1 LGPRELF
8 SRGELL
14 ACLRAAENEPALR
27 DRVLSVYALM
37 RLTRYAEALSA
48 VGRLEPMTADEKA
61 LCRALKSECH
71 ALAGAVEPAREA
83 LFGLDGPVT
92 DPETA
97 FEIAYARMLVGWL
110 ESSPEAME
118 RALAACDVRLSPHLN
133 ARRFYGLSWA
143 AGLRG
148 DYREQLRLLEQTVKQ
163 VNEMPVAYDVTLLA
177 SATRAL
183 VHLVRE
189 IAAPEAFECAL
200 RTAEAIPWT
209 PDLARERFLTLR
221 GLAWACALRGTH
233 AQALHYSYLARD
245 IAPSPMWVTAC
256 YADQAY
262 LARMAGESASADAL
276 LDHAVA
282 CARQTHWES
291 PGEERVAILN
301 LMELV
306 ADRDAAQAQEL
317 LRVYDAIPVTLSP
330 WLAFARDRRFAAME
344 EYARGTVLAAAG
356 DKSAAAA
363 LLEDAYRT
371 FVPIGYAWRAAAS
384 ALRLNAIMKDHLWL
398 QRAGEAVEEFADS
411 SVAHQIKRKA
421 VGFDSHVE
429 RLTPAQRRVFEL
441 ICEGLTDKEIA
452 RELRI
457 SPETVKNHAARVRL
471 TFGVHSRAALIAAL
485 RKAG

>member
-1 LGPRELF
+1 MGPRELF

-14 ACLRAAENEPALR
+14 ACLRAAENEPAFR

-48 VGRLEPMTADEKA
+48 VSRLEPTTADEKV

-71 ALAGAVEPAREA
+71 ALAGAIEPAREA
-83 LFGLDGPVT
+83 LFGLGEPVT
-92 DPETA
+92 DPESA
-97 FEIAYARMLVGWL
+97 FEVAYARMLVGWL

-118 RALAACDVRLSPHLN
+118 RALEACDVRLSPHLN

-148 DYREQLRLLEQTVKQ
+148 DYREQLRLLEQTVNQ
-163 VNEMPVAYDVTLLA
+163 VNQMPVAYDVTLLA

-189 IAAPEAFECAL
+189 IAAPEAFECAKN
-200 RTAEAIPWT
+200 TAESIAWT
-209 PDLARERFLTLR
+209 PDLERERFLTMR
-221 GLAWACALRGTH
+221 GLAWACALRGSH
-233 AQALHYSYLARD
+233 QQALHYAYVARD

-262 LARMAGESASADAL
+262 LARMAGESASAAAL
-276 LDHAVA
+276 LDHAVTSA
-282 CARQTHWES
+282 LNTHWES
-291 PGEERVAILN
+291 PGEERVAMLN

-306 ADRDAAQAQEL
+306 ADRDPARAQQL
-317 LRVYDAIPVTLSP
+317 LKIYDTIPVRLSP
-330 WLAFARDRRFAAME
+330 WLAFARDRRFTAME
-344 EYARGTVLAAAG
+344 EYARGAVLAASG
-356 DKSAAAA
+356 EKMAAAA

-384 ALRLNAIMKDHLWL
+384 ALRLNAITRDHMWL
-398 QRAGEAVEEFADS
+398 QRAGEAVEEFGES
-411 SVAHQIKRKA
+411 SVAREINRKA
-421 VGFDSHVE
+421 VGFDSRLS
-429 RLTPAQRRVFEL
+429 RLTPAQHRVFEL
-441 ICEGLTDKEIA
+441 ICEGLPDKQIA
-452 RELRI
+452 VELQI

-471 TFGVHSRAALIAAL
+471 AFGVHSRSALIAAMS
-485 RKAG
+485 KAV